1 MPVWVLIV
9 TGQIVGQYVDP
20 GSCMNAIR
28 HLSAQQVNSGAICR
42 GPIDSSVVP
51 AVQQPPQQEPG
62 NIVCVEAMP
71 GQLAC
76 YRQ

>member
-9 TGQIVGQYVDP
+9 AGQIMGQYVDP
-20 GSCMNAIR
+20 GSCQNAIR
-28 HLSAQQVNSGAICR
+28 HLSRQQMNSGAICR

-51 AVQQPPQQEPG
+51 SVQQPAPQQPG

-71 GQLAC
+71 GQLSC
-76 YRQ
+76 TRQ